1 MHTYS
6 QTDSRHTP
14 HVSWVNINLKILLM
28 KLVKQNKNLEI
39 IKLINQNYH
48 LCPYL
53 SGQNIDDHRNSEE
66 EKLWYVKYTLKLNK
80 SKYFQCFLHNF

>member
-1 MHTYS
+1 
-6 QTDSRHTP
+6 
-14 HVSWVNINLKILLM
+14 M

-66 EKLWYVKYTLKLNK
+66 EKL
-80 SKYFQCFLHNF
+80 

>member
-1 MHTYS
+1 MHPYS
-6 QTDSRHTP
+6 QTASRHT
-14 HVSWVNINLKILLM
+14 SNISCVNTNLRISLI

-53 SGQNIDDHRNSEE
+53 SGQNIHDHRNSEE
-66 EKLWYVKYTLKLNK
+66 EKL
-80 SKYFQCFLHNF
+80 